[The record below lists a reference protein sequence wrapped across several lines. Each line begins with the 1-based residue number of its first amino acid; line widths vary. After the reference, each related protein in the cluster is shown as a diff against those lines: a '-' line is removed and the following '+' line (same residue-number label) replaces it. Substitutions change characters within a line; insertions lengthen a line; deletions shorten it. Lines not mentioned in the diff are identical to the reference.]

1 VIHEDAA
8 EANSFM
14 LTGLAQEV
22 GRSGRGDLGQIGPN
36 SNHSFLVRQGFCPVL
51 FLACVGL
58 APKQPSTGTKSILRF
73 IFLFFYEATLKAL
86 AVICAPGD
94 DAIKLLGADFARV
107 Y

>member
-1 VIHEDAA
+1 MIHEDAS

-36 SNHSFLVRQGFCPVL
+36 SNHSFLVRQGLCPVL

-73 IFLFFYEATLKAL
+73 IFFFFFMK
-86 AVICAPGD
+86 P
-94 DAIKLLGADFARV
+94 R
-107 Y
+107 